1 MHRLLSLAL
10 PLLGSLTSAQQI
22 EPNRDLREIL
32 NAADWAIDEIGPE
45 VVLRRALFDSLFGSP
60 QSVAVIRAR
69 RGTRLDVVQSTG
81 LEATSS
87 LAVRHDA
94 LVAIN
99 GGFFNTKNG
108 DPVGLLRVDENL
120 VQGANEGQASVGVT
134 GDGKVILGVRPAG
147 DWPKSVDAL
156 GAGPM
161 LLVDGEVV
169 DHGER
174 QRKIRHPR
182 SAIGLTARDELI
194 LLVVDGRTPKAAG
207 MSFEELGAFMA
218 ALGCRDALNLDGGG
232 SSTLWALG
240 RGIVNHPCDNKKFDA
255 EGERKVANA
264 VLLSGAVRYR
274 FDEEAATISSGV
286 GKRREGLANAIDTDA
301 LVIERGPDGSAP
313 AAIFAL
319 RAPRPG
325 RYRID
330 VLLPRLEGLP
340 LSRAFAVLGD
350 ARATIVPSRNVS
362 DWRSIGTFDFG
373 SEACE
378 LRLEATT
385 ETALVV
391 DAVRLTERPRGD

>member
-1 MHRLLSLAL
+1 
-10 PLLGSLTSAQQI
+10 
-22 EPNRDLREIL
+22 
-32 NAADWAIDEIGPE
+32 
-45 VVLRRALFDSLFGSP
+45 
-60 QSVAVIRAR
+60 
-69 RGTRLDVVQSTG
+69 
-81 LEATSS
+81 
-87 LAVRHDA
+87 
-94 LVAIN
+94 
-99 GGFFNTKNG
+99 
-108 DPVGLLRVDENL
+108 
-120 VQGANEGQASVGVT
+120 VT
-134 GDGKVILGVRPAG
+134 GDGKVVLGVRPAG

-161 LLVDGEVV
+161 LLVAGTVV

-194 LLVVDGRTPKAAG
+194 LVVVDGRTPRAAG

-218 ALGCRDALNLDGGG
+218 ALGCTDALNLDGGG

-240 RGIVNHPCDNKKFDA
+240 RGIVNHPCDNRKFDA

-264 VLLSGAVRYR
+264 LLLSGAVQYR
-274 FDEEAATISSGV
+274 FDEETATVSSGV
-286 GKRREGLANAIDTDA
+286 GARHEGVANAVDADA
-301 LVIERGPDGSAP
+301 LVIAPGPDGSVPVAS
-313 AAIFAL
+313 FVL

-340 LSRAFAVLGD
+340 PSRVLAVLGE
-350 ARATIVPSRNVS
+350 ARATIATSRNGS
-362 DWRSIGTFDFG
+362 DWRSIGSLDFD

-385 ETALVV
+385 GTALVV
-391 DAVRLTERPRGD
+391 DAVRLTERLRGD